1 LLTLAIRKKIV
12 PFYSV
17 NINNDIIKIFVKLL
31 FVMFLEI
38 YGNNIMGEMVII
50 FLLVIVTVK
59 KYVLLCEC

>member
-1 LLTLAIRKKIV
+1 LLTLAIRKKFV

>member
-1 LLTLAIRKKIV
+1 MFV

-17 NINNDIIKIFVKLL
+17 IINNDIIKIFVKLL

>member
-1 LLTLAIRKKIV
+1 
-12 PFYSV
+12 
-17 NINNDIIKIFVKLL
+17 
-31 FVMFLEI
+31 MFLEI

>member
-1 LLTLAIRKKIV
+1 MFV
-12 PFYSV
+12 PFYSG
-17 NINNDIIKIFVKLL
+17 NINNDIIMIFVKLL